1 MNKVNKVSTKLPSS
15 NGTNRQTLCSI
26 YNESLNDGRA
36 FLSCPSMM
44 NLRSSAKAPSRKND
58 PPICDDRSCDHRN
71 TGDPPDL
78 LQQAHGTNTA
88 QLSNDSSELD
98 SDESLF
104 EHNHSDVI
112 MDEPYDYILIMH
124 ASADEEFS

>member
-1 MNKVNKVSTKLPSS
+1 
-15 NGTNRQTLCSI
+15 
-26 YNESLNDGRA
+26 
-36 FLSCPSMM
+36 MM
-44 NLRSSAKAPSRKND
+44 NLWSRAKAPPQKND
-58 PPICDDRSCDHRN
+58 PPTCDDGSCDHRN

-78 LQQAHGTNTA
+78 LQQADGTNTA

-124 ASADEEFS
+124 ASADEESSESGPPD